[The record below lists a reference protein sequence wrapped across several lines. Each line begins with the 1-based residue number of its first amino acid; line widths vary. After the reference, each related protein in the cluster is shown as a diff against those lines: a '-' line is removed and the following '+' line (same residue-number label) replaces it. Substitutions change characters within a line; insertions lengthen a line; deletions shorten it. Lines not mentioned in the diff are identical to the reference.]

1 MFVPTVVH
9 AKEVSNQHI
18 PFTTVHCRTR
28 AALSHTILELRHR
41 LYIWI
46 LLPEPS
52 GCLWKLLF
60 LPLLPLS
67 LPALKQINAGFN
79 RGTLLVCGCLG
90 AMLQG
95 AQCPQAPQYPWI
107 LITTPQERNRPM
119 SPKAP

>member
-9 AKEVSNQHI
+9 AEEVSNQHV

-28 AALSHTILELRHR
+28 AALPYTSLGFRHG
-41 LYIWI
+41 LYGWI

-67 LPALKQINAGFN
+67 LPALK
-79 RGTLLVCGCLG
+79 
-90 AMLQG
+90 
-95 AQCPQAPQYPWI
+95 
-107 LITTPQERNRPM
+107 
-119 SPKAP
+119 